1 MMIRRYLLGVLAT
14 VSVCRALDAD
24 DPTHIAFNVPREAV
38 VMGQDIART
47 DWPVRLAKPSGEG
60 QFEVLVRKTA
70 APVVAPGCHSAYLVV
85 RMPASVLTSSHDLAT
100 QAAIRQKRSV
110 FDRMLQDYDAGRPM
124 RFDVFAGPYGHRG
137 PNGKIVL
144 TGCNLFFEEPTVPPP

>member
-1 MMIRRYLLGVLAT
+1 MIRRYLLSVAAT
-14 VSVCRALDAD
+14 LSVCPAHASD

-47 DWPVRLAKPSGEG
+47 DWPTRLAKPSAEG

-70 APVVAPGCHSAYLVV
+70 APVVAPGCNSAYLLV

-100 QAAIRQKRSV
+100 QAAIRQKRIV
-110 FDRMLQDYDAGRPM
+110 FDRMLQDYDARRPM
-124 RFDVFAGPYGHRG
+124 RFDVFAGPYGHRAPDG
-137 PNGKIVL
+137 QIVL